1 MRETDTWPYVPA
13 KYQIA
18 GRKKQVR
25 LIILHSTESLEVEGG
40 ARQIAHY
47 FQNPPRAGSS
57 HLVCDDKEIIQ
68 CVKDGDTAAGAIG
81 ANQDGVHIEQ
91 IGTAA
96 QTAALWADDYSKAVI
111 ANAANVAAQYC
122 LKFDLPVKHLTNDE
136 LKAGEKGIVGHYQV
150 SAVYPG
156 SGHTDPGPAYPWD
169 DFMAQAQANYDR
181 LTSESASMKD

>member
-1 MRETDTWPYVPA
+1 MFETAAWEYIPA
-13 KYQIA
+13 KFQQL
-18 GRKKQVR
+18 GRKKTVR
-25 LIILHSTESLEVEGG
+25 LVVIHSTESLEVEGG

-47 FQNPPRAGSS
+47 FQSPPRPGSS
-57 HLVCDDKEIIQ
+57 HVVVDDKEIIQ
-68 CVKDGDTAAGAIG
+68 CVHDSDTAAGAIG

-111 ANAANVAAQYC
+111 ANAANVTAQYC
-122 LKFDLPVKHLTNDE
+122 LKFDLPVKHLSNDE
-136 LKAGEKGIVGHYQV
+136 LKAGAKGIVGHYQV

-169 DFMAQAQANYDR
+169 DFMVQVQANYDR
-181 LTSESASMKD
+181 LTNESASMKD